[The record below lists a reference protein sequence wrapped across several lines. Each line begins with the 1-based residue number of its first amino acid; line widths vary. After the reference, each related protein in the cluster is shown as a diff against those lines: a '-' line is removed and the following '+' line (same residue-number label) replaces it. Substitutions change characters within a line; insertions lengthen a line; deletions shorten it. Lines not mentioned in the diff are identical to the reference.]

1 MTYLQNLLEAQ
12 EMYMGVLQKL
22 LGYTNKLK
30 EIYDY
35 YNEHHTW
42 YENGID
48 LRRPLIGLQWSIS
61 DYEGYKE
68 RYKERL
74 DTASDL
80 YEKYG
85 NVEMP
90 EK

>member
-1 MTYLQNLLEAQ
+1 MTYFDNLLQAQ
-12 EMYMGVLQKL
+12 ENYIGVLEKL
-22 LGYTNKLK
+22 KGYINAQK

-61 DYEGYKE
+61 DYEGYRE

-74 DTASDL
+74 DTARDL

-85 NVEMP
+85 HAEMP